1 MSMKTIGMAAALATC
16 IVTQGAY
23 AADYPDRTITV
34 VMPYAAGGATQALIE
49 RLSRTIQ
56 HDTGNAMIPDYRGG
70 AGGTIAADMVANAK
84 PDGYTLL
91 MGSTGALAVGPSVM
105 KVRFDAIKDF
115 APIALIATTPYVMV
129 VNARL
134 PIHSVKELI
143 EYAKNNPGKLNFG
156 SSSVGSTDHI
166 EWEVFQKMAGISATH
181 IPYKGMGPLL
191 PDLISGRIDVAVMS
205 PIPARPYIASGDFR
219 PIGVTTK
226 ERSASMKDVPTIAEQ
241 GYPDYNMQAWYAF
254 LAPAG
259 TPAAMIDRLNKLTNK
274 ALRDKDMTEYLTAQ
288 GLTAGSGSPKEF
300 AAFLKGELA
309 LWDAAVRANG
319 IVASP

>member
-1 MSMKTIGMAAALATC
+1 MKARIMATAVALAGC
-16 IVTQGAY
+16 FVLQPAR
-23 AADYPDRTITV
+23 AAEYPDKTITV

-70 AGGTIAADMVANAK
+70 AGGTIAADMVANAR

-91 MGSTGALAVGPSVM
+91 MGSTGALAVGPAVM
-105 KVRFDAIKDF
+105 KVRFDPVKDF
-115 APIALIATTPYVMV
+115 VPIALIATTPYVMV
-129 VNARL
+129 VNSKL
-134 PIHSVKELI
+134 PIHTVKELV
-143 EYAKNNPGKLNFG
+143 EYAKANPGKLNFG

-166 EWEVFQKMAGISATH
+166 EWEVFQKMAGITSTH

-219 PIGVTTK
+219 PLGVTTK

-241 GYPDYNMQAWYAF
+241 GFPDYNMQAWYAF

-259 TPAAMIDRLNKLTNK
+259 TSPAMIDRLNKLTNK
-274 ALRDKDMTEYLTAQ
+274 ALRDKDMAEYLTTQ
-288 GLTAGSGSPKEF
+288 GLTAGNGSPKEF
-300 AAFLKGELA
+300 ASFLRGELA
-309 LWDAAVRANG
+309 LWEAAVRSNG